1 MMCSAAIVNTAR
13 GPIHI
18 RAMDWDISG
27 LGSAT
32 RKFWFKNG
40 SRKFLAI
47 GVLGH
52 VGVVSGMLP
61 GRYSITIN
69 WAPPTDRVDP
79 RDYGPT
85 FLLRDVF
92 ETCDTYEQAI
102 YHLRRTHLATSA
114 FFVICGNKANQGCVI
129 ERTQKSSSLREM
141 ENGVIVQTNH
151 FMTSRM
157 RKFNNEIDDDDGTL
171 EYSVDRQQCLQH
183 SVLQL
188 SRTVSLDSAALCLDE
203 YPVCNATTH
212 QQMVFCP
219 ATGKSLS
226 WRWAPK

>member
-1 MMCSAAIVNTAR
+1 MIFTNEIPSHTIDLKKPEADRWDHVIRKEKRAATQLINKMAEIDAFPEWSRPFRDAIIGKAYEWAGGLYHEELASWGEGLGISTGTMTALNCNYEASHMMCSAAIVNTAR

-92 ETCDTYEQAI
+92 ETCDTY
-102 YHLRRTHLATSA
+102 
-114 FFVICGNKANQGCVI
+114 G
-129 ERTQKSSSLREM
+129 
-141 ENGVIVQTNH
+141 GV
-151 FMTSRM
+151 
-157 RKFNNEIDDDDGTL
+157 
-171 EYSVDRQQCLQH
+171 
-183 SVLQL
+183 
-188 SRTVSLDSAALCLDE
+188 
-203 YPVCNATTH
+203 
-212 QQMVFCP
+212 
-219 ATGKSLS
+219 
-226 WRWAPK
+226 